1 MNKKTI
7 LRVCMVAFFCGSAVL
22 ASCGRTTTASG
33 VLRVAND
40 AGFGG
45 AETMDPYD
53 GNRTWPTINMVFDRL
68 IGVDKD
74 FSPIPELALTWSSNK
89 ELSEWTLAL
98 REGVKFHDGSDF
110 NAADVVYSIN
120 RMIDPEFDS
129 PVRAVLGM
137 IKEVTE
143 VDDYRVKLSLSTGE
157 ADLPSLLADY
167 RVLMTPVDSQETI
180 GKTPIGTGPFK
191 MDTFDPEGT
200 TVLVANENYFLGKPQ
215 LSKIEVITFA
225 DSQSAAQ
232 ALSGDQV
239 DLLLSIDGKSS
250 SIFGDTD

>member
-7 LRVCMVAFFCGSAVL
+7 LRVSMMALFCGSAVL
-22 ASCGRTTTASG
+22 ASCGRATTVSG

-74 FSPIPELALTWSSNK
+74 FSPISELALTWSSNDD
-89 ELSEWTLAL
+89 LSEWTLAL
-98 REGVKFHDGSDF
+98 REGVTFHDGSDF
-110 NAADVVYSIN
+110 NADDVVYSIN

-129 PVRAVLGM
+129 PVRAVLGV
-137 IKEVTE
+137 IKAVEAI
-143 VDDYRVKLSLSTGE
+143 DDYTVKLSLTTGE

-167 RVLMTPVDSQETI
+167 RALMTPVDSQATI

-215 LSKIEVITFA
+215 LSKIEIITFA

-239 DLLLSIDGKSS
+239 DLLLSIDGK
-250 SIFGDTD
+250 